1 MPISH
6 VSSHFSPC
14 WPWLQTEQSTP
25 LKAGAQFARHAP
37 DSPSHCPLQ
46 VTAIAQ
52 PSSLQSSPYVPS
64 WQTSH
69 PRPAQP
75 GKHTQ
80 ASCAQRPCPL
90 HSSSVHVSAAA
101 AATPR
106 SSTQATRS
114 GRISGIV
121 DQLKVA
127 LKSVYCNL
135 SFDDDAAPN
144 VHVA

>member
-1 MPISH
+1 MRKRRQEGNTNTLGGIFIIRRPFSL
-6 VSSHFSPC
+6 VSSLFSPC

-25 LKAGAQFARHAP
+25 LKVGAQFARHAP
-37 DSPSHCPLQ
+37 DSPSHFPSQ

-90 HSSSVHVSAAA
+90 HSSSMYVSAAA

-106 SSTQATRS
+106 SPIATQKQKQEQGWA
-114 GRISGIV
+114 
-121 DQLKVA
+121 Q
-127 LKSVYCNL
+127 
-135 SFDDDAAPN
+135 
-144 VHVA
+144 